1 MSILLKA
8 ILVAIFTVAILEFE
22 VLAWC
27 FQLNQIACGSIV
39 GLILG
44 DWQTGAI
51 VSATINLMYVG
62 NVQVGGVTAYD
73 FVFAGVLA
81 PAVTILSNQS
91 PQVGMSIALALGTLG
106 LSMFNLS
113 YSLKSAIVHLADK
126 LSETGETE
134 KVWIYNELMPL
145 GVYTLCYGIPA
156 FLTVYFGA
164 EYLEG
169 IMNSLPEFVM
179 NGLTAV
185 GTLLPCLGIAMML
198 KVVYN
203 KKFVA
208 LAIIGYICAAYF
220 GLTIIGTALMGAAFG
235 LIYWNFSDQK
245 GVN

>member
-1 MSILLKA
+1 M
-8 ILVAIFTVAILEFE
+8 
-22 VLAWC
+22 
-27 FQLNQIACGSIV
+27 
-39 GLILG
+39 
-44 DWQTGAI
+44 
-51 VSATINLMYVG
+51 
-62 NVQVGGVTAYD
+62 
-73 FVFAGVLA
+73 
-81 PAVTILSNQS
+81 
-91 PQVGMSIALALGTLG
+91 
-106 LSMFNLS
+106 
-113 YSLKSAIVHLADK
+113 
-126 LSETGETE
+126 
-134 KVWIYNELMPL
+134 WIYNELMPL